1 MPATADII
9 PTDMTLEIGEDVS
22 PERFMAATRAFF
34 GYVHEI
40 GRTLVPNGEPPAW
53 TVLLREGSGLIAMN
67 PVPGTAPEILQAVY
81 SKSEKAIDHLM
92 RGQVEESGLS
102 EPVLK
107 HLRGLSEITEG
118 PRGRSI
124 PVQIWVRRKPI
135 PLNREIARV
144 IKDDWRVDYSD
155 HGTIEG
161 RLETIQDKAGRLQ
174 LQIRDV
180 LLREVVKCYFPEEML
195 ENVFENFRKRVE
207 IEGVIHYRRNGVPV
221 SIKVEHIDPFPE
233 DHELP
238 TPEDVRGI
246 LKITP

>member
-1 MPATADII
+1 MPATPDII

-40 GRTLVPNGEPPAW
+40 GRTLAPNGETPAW
-53 TVLLREGSGLIAMN
+53 TVLVREGSGLIAMS
-67 PVPGTAPEILQAVY
+67 PAPDTAPEILQQVY
-81 SKSEKAIDHLM
+81 SKSEEGIDYLV
-92 RGQVEESGLS
+92 RGQVEESNLS
-102 EPVLK
+102 EPALK
-107 HLRGLSEITEG
+107 HLRSLSEITEG
-118 PRGRSI
+118 PRGHSI
-124 PVQIWVRRKPI
+124 PVQIWVRRNPI

-161 RLETIQDKAGRLQ
+161 RLETIQDKDGRLQ

-180 LLREVVKCYFPEEML
+180 LVREGVKCYFPEEML
-195 ENVFENFRKRVE
+195 ESVFANFRKRVE
-207 IEGVIHYRRNGVPV
+207 IAGVIHYRRNGVPI
-221 SIKVEHIDPFPE
+221 SIKVEHIDTVPE